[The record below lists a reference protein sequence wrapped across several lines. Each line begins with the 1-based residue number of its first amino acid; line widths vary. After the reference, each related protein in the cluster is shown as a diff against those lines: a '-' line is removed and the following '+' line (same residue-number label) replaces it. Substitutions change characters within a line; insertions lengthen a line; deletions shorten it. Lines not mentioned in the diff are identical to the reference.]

1 MTDRRTRSQAQAAS
15 IPRGYPAGQRG
26 YAPGYG
32 RVPQQPQGYYP
43 QAAYLGYPPVQD
55 ESLGVGNWILT
66 IIVSLIPVVNIV
78 VLLIWSFA
86 RVRQPRKNFARAMLI
101 LILVCIAAL
110 LAFSSVIINL
120 LQSY

>member
-1 MTDRRTRSQAQAAS
+1 MSERRTRSQAQAAS
-15 IPRGYPAGQRG
+15 IPRGYQQQRG

-32 RVPQQPQGYYP
+32 RPQQQGYYP
-43 QAAYLGYPPVQD
+43 QAAYPAYPPVRD

-101 LILVCIAAL
+101 LILVCIVAL

>member
-1 MTDRRTRSQAQAAS
+1 MTERRTRSQAQAAS
-15 IPRGYPAGQRG
+15 IPRGYPQQGA

-32 RVPQQPQGYYP
+32 RPQQQGYYAQP
-43 QAAYLGYPPVQD
+43 AYPNYPPVQD

-66 IIVSLIPVVNIV
+66 IIVSLIPVVNIF

>member
-15 IPRGYPAGQRG
+15 IPRGYAQQRG

-32 RVPQQPQGYYP
+32 RAPQQQGYYP
-43 QAAYLGYPPVQD
+43 QAAYPSYPPVQD